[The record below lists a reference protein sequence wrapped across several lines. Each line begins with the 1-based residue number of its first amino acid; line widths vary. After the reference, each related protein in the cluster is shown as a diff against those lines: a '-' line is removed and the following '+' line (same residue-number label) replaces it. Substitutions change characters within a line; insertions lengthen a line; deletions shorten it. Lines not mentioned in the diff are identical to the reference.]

1 MKRQGPTLR
10 VIAGDFD
17 LPLRINGV
25 TLRLCALERHLPR
38 VQAQV
43 VEQDSGLLMDEATQ
57 LNLAPEGQA
66 SPSEIVLEEEFD
78 YPVGTVLPKRG
89 QPLRL
94 YTVIHNLNLRPSWS
108 EPGIELALDNLF
120 ALLPLL
126 GIGSLAMPALAHRHG
141 GLPVKAFLPLLCDYL
156 AHHSLPWRGEL
167 WLLLPRETLLPSLA
181 ALRTLCDIHQPL

>member
-17 LPLRINGV
+17 LPLSINGV
-25 TLRLCALERHLPR
+25 TLRLCAMERRLPR

-43 VEQDSGLLMDEATQ
+43 VEQDSGLLLDEATP
-57 LNLAPEGQA
+57 LNLTPEGDNKPAELLLQ
-66 SPSEIVLEEEFD
+66 EEFD

-94 YTVIHNLNLRPSWS
+94 YTVIHNLNQRPSWS
-108 EPGIELALDNLF
+108 EAGIELALDNLF

-141 GLPVKAFLPLLCDYL
+141 RLPVEAFLTLLSDYL
-156 AHHSLPWRGEL
+156 AHHTLPWSGEL
-167 WLLLPRETLLPSLA
+167 WLLLPRDTLLPSLA
-181 ALRTLCDIHQPL
+181 TLRTLCDIHQPL

>member
-17 LPLRINGV
+17 QPLRINGV
-25 TLRLCALERHLPR
+25 SLRLCAMERRLPR
-38 VQAQV
+38 VQAVV
-43 VEQDSGLLMDEATQ
+43 VEQDSGLLLDEATP
-57 LNLAPEGQA
+57 LNLQTHGE
-66 SPSEIVLEEEFD
+66 STPSEIALEEEFD
-78 YPVGTVLPKRG
+78 YPPGTVLPKRG

-108 EPGIELALDNLF
+108 EAGIELALDNLF

-126 GIGSLAMPALAHRHG
+126 GIGSLAMPALAYRHG
-141 GLPVKAFLPLLCDYL
+141 RLPVERFLPLLCDYL
-156 AHHSLPWRGEL
+156 AHHTLPWSGEL